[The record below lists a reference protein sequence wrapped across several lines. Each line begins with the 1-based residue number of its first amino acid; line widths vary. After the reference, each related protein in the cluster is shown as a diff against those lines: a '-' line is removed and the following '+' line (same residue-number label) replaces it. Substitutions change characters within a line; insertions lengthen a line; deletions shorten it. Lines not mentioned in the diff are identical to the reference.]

1 MCDVINYRI
10 DSSNQKKR
18 YLPQGS
24 CFEDFIKATSLAYA
38 IIHPGSCAMSIFYLS
53 LMGLLMIA
61 NMAMSQE
68 QLAEQPAE
76 QQFCPRASAENPRCI
91 SHRYE
96 IREIRLKI
104 FHTPVR
110 FRFSDKPN
118 CTSLILQ
125 TFLFL
130 GLVGIFDCILVIS

>member
-38 IIHPGSCAMSIFYLS
+38 IIRPGSCAMSIFYLS
-53 LMGLLMIA
+53 LLGLLMIA
-61 NMAMSQE
+61 NVAMTQE
-68 QLAEQPAE
+68 NATQE
-76 QQFCPRASAENPRCI
+76 QQFCPRASEENPRCI

-96 IREIRLKI
+96 ICEIRLKI

-118 CTSLILQ
+118 CTISR
-125 TFLFL
+125 LFFHL
-130 GLVGIFDCILVIS
+130 Y